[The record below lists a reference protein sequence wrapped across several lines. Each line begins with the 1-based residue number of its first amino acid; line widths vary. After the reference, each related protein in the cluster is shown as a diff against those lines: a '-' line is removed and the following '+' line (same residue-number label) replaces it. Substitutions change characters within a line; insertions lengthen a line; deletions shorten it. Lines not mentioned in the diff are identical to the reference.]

1 VNPIESDEGQDAKST
16 LLSKNKWGFDFTF
29 DCTGNTKVMREAL
42 ELSHR
47 GWGESC
53 VIGVAASGQEI
64 ATRPF

>member
-1 VNPIESDEGQDAKST
+1 
-16 LLSKNKWGFDFTF
+16 
-29 DCTGNTKVMREAL
+29 MREAL

-53 VIGVAASGQEI
+53 VIGVAASGHEL